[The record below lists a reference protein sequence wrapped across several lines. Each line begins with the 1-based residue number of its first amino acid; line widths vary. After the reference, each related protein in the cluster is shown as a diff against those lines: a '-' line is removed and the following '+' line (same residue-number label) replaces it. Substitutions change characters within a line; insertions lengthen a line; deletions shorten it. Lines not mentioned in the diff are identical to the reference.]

1 MAPPSSFSP
10 SPWQGEGRGGGR
22 ARREERERT
31 LRRRRRRL
39 ELREGGC
46 YHAPRRSPPVRGAC
60 RRGLVIK
67 SAKAQ
72 IVFAWGFVGVAW
84 LACGLHV
91 FSRYPEVPVDSL
103 AGLRFFTVD
112 TVLAVFALGGA
123 HYVLQLGL
131 MKVLD
136 RIDIDPGN
144 KSSMMRLNRA
154 GLLMIFLEVVVIYQA
169 AHYTFRT
176 FVL

>member
-1 MAPPSSFSP
+1 MLDAELAQGAPDL
-10 SPWQGEGRGGGR
+10 GRGVPLYFLKSGSNQDGDWSGGEAGATIR
-22 ARREERERT
+22 GAGRRPSGGARR
-31 LRRRRRRL
+31 
-39 ELREGGC
+39 
-46 YHAPRRSPPVRGAC
+46 RGI
-60 RRGLVIK
+60 VIK
-67 SAKAQ
+67 STKAQ
-72 IVFAWGFVGVAW
+72 IVFAWGFVGAVW

-91 FSRYPEVPVDSL
+91 FSRYPEVSIDSL

-112 TVLAVFALGGA
+112 TGLAVLVLGAA

-136 RIDIDPGN
+136 RVDIDPGD
-144 KSSMMRLNRA
+144 KPSMMRLNRA

>member
-1 MAPPSSFSP
+1 M
-10 SPWQGEGRGGGR
+10 ERRGGGCYPP
-22 ARREERERT
+22 
-31 LRRRRRRL
+31 RRR
-39 ELREGGC
+39 
-46 YHAPRRSPPVRGAC
+46 APPGRGAC

-67 SAKAQ
+67 SAKVQA
-72 IVFAWGFVGVAW
+72 VFAWGFVGAVW

-91 FSRYPEVPVDSL
+91 FSRYPEVSIDSL

-112 TVLAVFALGGA
+112 TGLAVFVLGAA

-136 RIDIDPGN
+136 RIDIDPGD
-144 KSSMMRLNRA
+144 KPSMMRLNRA